1 MKIKSHLIAHLV
13 IMLLIASSCNLF
25 SPKNQAVLNM
35 DISNTRKIAV
45 LLADTTQAI
54 TLDSLDVP
62 SSGRLTYKIKLS
74 EPGFYVLDL
83 LQGKRI
89 PLYLEPGDYITI
101 KADATADFEADKI
114 SGSEGIEIL
123 NQINRENFIS
133 FELIDSLENELAN
146 AESNGTYNSEI
157 RASLD
162 GAYERRVK
170 EHRQALIDIIEK
182 YHNKLPVIFAF
193 YQSLGQYPLIN
204 PMENFE
210 IFEKVEKGLSKKYP
224 DNMHS
229 VFFSNRNKKIK
240 EMIEVDLKRR
250 ENAARI
256 KEGNPMPEI
265 SLAND
270 EGEVIPLSSLKGK
283 TVLVDFWAA
292 WCRPC
297 RMNNPKIVSLYNK
310 YKDKGFTVYSV
321 SLDGI
326 PNQPSPRDAWQT
338 AIREDKLDWPYHVSE
353 LMGWNSSV
361 VNDFGI
367 ENIPFVILLDKN
379 GNIAAVNPPI
389 DMLESIIKSLL

>member
-1 MKIKSHLIAHLV
+1 MKIKTIFITLSIT
-13 IMLLIASSCNLF
+13 LLIASSCSLF
-25 SPKNQAVLNM
+25 TPKNQAVLNM

-45 LLADTTQAI
+45 LLADTMQAI
-54 TLDSLDVP
+54 TIDSLDIP

-101 KADATADFEADKI
+101 KADATSDFEGDML
-114 SGSEGIEIL
+114 SGSEGLEIL
-123 NQINRENFIS
+123 NQINKENFIS
-133 FELIDSLENELAN
+133 FQLIDSLENELSD

-157 RASLD
+157 RANLD
-162 GAYERRVK
+162 AAYESRVK
-170 EHRQALIDIIEK
+170 QHQKALLEIIEK

-210 IFEKVEKGLSKKYP
+210 IFEKVEKGLNKKYP
-224 DNMHS
+224 NNMHS
-229 VFFSNRNKKIK
+229 IFFANRNAKIK
-240 EMIEVDLKRR
+240 EMVELDRKRR

-256 KEGNPMPEI
+256 KEGNPMPDI
-265 SLAND
+265 TLAND
-270 EGEVIPLSSLKGK
+270 AGEIISLSSLKGK
-283 TVLVDFWAA
+283 AVLVDFWAA

-310 YKDKGFTVYSV
+310 YKNQGFTVYSV

-326 PNQPSPRDAWQT
+326 PNQPSPRDAWLA
-338 AIREDKLDWPYHVSE
+338 AIQEDKLDWPYHVSE

-367 ENIPFVILLDKN
+367 ENIPYVILLDKN

-389 DMLESIIKSLL
+389 DMLESILKGLL

>member
-1 MKIKSHLIAHLV
+1 MKIKSLALTLFAITLV
-13 IMLLIASSCNLF
+13 AASCSLF
-25 SPKNQAVLNM
+25 SPKEQAVLNM
-35 DISNTRKIAV
+35 DISNTRKIAI
-45 LLADTTQAI
+45 LLADTMQAI
-54 TLDSLDVP
+54 TIDSLDVP

-101 KADATADFEADKI
+101 KADATAEFEDDEI

-123 NQINRENFIS
+123 NKIISENFIS
-133 FELIDSLENELAN
+133 FALIDSLEQELSK
-146 AESNGTYNSEI
+146 AEGEGTYNSEI
-157 RASLD
+157 RSNLD
-162 GAYERRVK
+162 AAYENRVK
-170 EHRQALIDIIEK
+170 QHQEALYAIIEK
-182 YHNKLPVIFAF
+182 YYNKLPVIFAF
-193 YQSLGQYPLIN
+193 YQSLGQFPLIS
-204 PMENFE
+204 PMDKFE
-210 IFEKVEKGLSKKYP
+210 LFEKVEEGLKKKHP
-224 DNMHS
+224 TNMHTI
-229 VFFSNRNKKIK
+229 FFANRNQKIK
-240 EMIEVDLKRR
+240 EMIEVDRKRR

-256 KEGNPMPEI
+256 KEGNPMPDI

-270 EGEVIPLSSLKGK
+270 AGEVISLSSLKGK

-297 RMNNPKIVSLYNK
+297 RMNNPKIVALYNK

-321 SLDGI
+321 SLDGV

-338 AIREDKLDWPYHVSE
+338 AIKEDKLDWPYHVSE

-367 ENIPFVILLDKN
+367 DNIPFIILLDKN
-379 GNIAAVNPPI
+379 GNIAAVNPPV
-389 DMLESIIKSLL
+389 DMLESIIKGIL